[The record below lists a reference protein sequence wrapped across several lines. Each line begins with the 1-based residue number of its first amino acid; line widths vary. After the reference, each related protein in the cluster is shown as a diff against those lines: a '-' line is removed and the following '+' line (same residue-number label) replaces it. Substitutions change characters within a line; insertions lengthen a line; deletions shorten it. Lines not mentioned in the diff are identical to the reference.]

1 MRDPGFPEPLTA
13 AQLLLQYQA
22 LVDRERGLRE
32 EIEGI
37 ESRLLSDPAIV
48 EREEALAAARSRQA
62 EFAKRLSDSDRERED
77 HRSRLRKRERELMS
91 GRIHNPTELMQM
103 SDEVAHMKARFAE
116 EEEAELRLME
126 DADAADAAVRAA
138 ALDLDDARRSSAGEQ
153 PDLRARLAE
162 AQSELA
168 DVEADRDRTWSEI
181 PGADQAAYS
190 RVRVRPAV
198 AQVSGNQCSACHV
211 TVTSSG
217 MQVLRKGDTLV
228 RCDNC
233 GRILVVA

>member
-1 MRDPGFPEPLTA
+1 MTS

-37 ESRLLSDPAIV
+37 ESRLRSDPLIV
-48 EREEALAAARSRQA
+48 EREEALAAVRTRQE
-62 EFAKRLSDSDRERED
+62 EFAKRLSESDRERED

-126 DADAADAAVRAA
+126 EADAADAAVRNATTE
-138 ALDLDDARRSSAGEQ
+138 LDEARRASAAEEPELQ
-153 PDLRARLAE
+153 VRLGE

-168 DVEADRDRTWSEI
+168 EVETDRDRTWAEI
-181 PGADQAAYS
+181 PASDQAAYS
-190 RVRVRPAV
+190 RVRVRPAIARV
-198 AQVSGNQCSACHV
+198 IGNQCSACRV

-217 MQVLRKGDTLV
+217 MQVLRKGDALV
-228 RCDNC
+228 HCDNC